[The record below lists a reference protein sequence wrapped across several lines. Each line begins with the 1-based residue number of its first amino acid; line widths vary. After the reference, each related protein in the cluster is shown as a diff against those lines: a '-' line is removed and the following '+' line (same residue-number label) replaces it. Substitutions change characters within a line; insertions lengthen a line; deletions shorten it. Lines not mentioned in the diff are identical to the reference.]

1 MCKFP
6 WPEAGLTKA
15 TYESG
20 PKRLANGTHTQ
31 PSPLPLRCRAAKGRG
46 RGWLCAQPQRLHQPQ
61 ESAFDRLCCAGRA
74 AFKRWEA
81 CEASGE
87 AYTYR
92 PPNAEELK
100 EAQADAAAAKSA
112 KAAAKALVNAAGER
126 LPNRHCTALKRLRP
140 FRLMRSADLLVPD
153 LPASLSL

>member
-1 MCKFP
+1 MLDSDP
-6 WPEAGLTKA
+6 PEPLQ
-15 TYESG
+15 ES
-20 PKRLANGTHTQ
+20 R
-31 PSPLPLRCRAAKGRG
+31 SDR
-46 RGWLCAQPQRLHQPQ
+46 LCAV
-61 ESAFDRLCCAGRA
+61 CCAGRA

-126 LPNRHCTALKRLRP
+126 LPNRAALKR
-140 FRLMRSADLLVPD
+140 FRTV
-153 LPASLSL
+153 ASCAICCS

>member
-1 MCKFP
+1 M
-6 WPEAGLTKA
+6 
-15 TYESG
+15 
-20 PKRLANGTHTQ
+20 
-31 PSPLPLRCRAAKGRG
+31 
-46 RGWLCAQPQRLHQPQ
+46 
-61 ESAFDRLCCAGRA
+61 CCAGRA

-126 LPNRHCTALKRLRP
+126 LPNRHCTALKRFRP
-140 FRLMRSADLLVPD
+140 LRLMRSADLLVPD
-153 LPASLSL
+153 LPASLSLTRL

>member
-1 MCKFP
+1 M
-6 WPEAGLTKA
+6 
-15 TYESG
+15 
-20 PKRLANGTHTQ
+20 
-31 PSPLPLRCRAAKGRG
+31 
-46 RGWLCAQPQRLHQPQ
+46 
-61 ESAFDRLCCAGRA
+61 LCCAGRA

-126 LPNRHCTALKRLRP
+126 LPNRAALSSGSGRCRLCKH
-140 FRLMRSADLLVPD
+140 LLVHD
-153 LPASLSL
+153 LP

>member
-1 MCKFP
+1 M
-6 WPEAGLTKA
+6 
-15 TYESG
+15 
-20 PKRLANGTHTQ
+20 
-31 PSPLPLRCRAAKGRG
+31 
-46 RGWLCAQPQRLHQPQ
+46 
-61 ESAFDRLCCAGRA
+61 LCCAGRA

-126 LPNRHCTALKRLRP
+126 LPNRP
-140 FRLMRSADLLVPD
+140 ADLSVHDP
-153 LPASLSL
+153 PASLSLTRL